1 MSNLFQGEAK
11 IHFGDA
17 DFTILE
23 TGNFI
28 NCAVTGDPIP
38 LNQLRY
44 WSAERQEA
52 YKDASASLAAWKKAQ
67 SA

>member
-1 MSNLFQGEAK
+1 MNNLFAGEAK

-28 NCAVTGDPIP
+28 KCAVTGEPIP

-52 YKDASASLAAWKKAQ
+52 YKDAAASLQAWKKAQ
-67 SA
+67 GA

>member
-1 MSNLFQGEAK
+1 MNNLFQGEAK

-23 TGNFI
+23 GGQFI
-28 NCAVTGDPIP
+28 KCAVTGQPIP

-52 YKDASASLAAWKKAQ
+52 YKDAAASLTAWKKAQ
-67 SA
+67 G

>member
-1 MSNLFQGEAK
+1 MDNLFQGEAK

-23 TGNFI
+23 TGKFI
-28 NCAVTGDPIP
+28 KCAVTKEPIP

-52 YKDASASLAAWKKAQ
+52 YRDAAASLEAWKKAQ
-67 SA
+67 G

>member
-1 MSNLFQGEAK
+1 MSTLFEGEAK

-23 TGNFI
+23 PGGFI
-28 NCAVTGDPIP
+28 KCAVTKEPIP

-44 WSAERQEA
+44 WSADRQEA
-52 YKDASASLAAWKKAQ
+52 YKDAAASLDAWKKAQ
-67 SA
+67 E